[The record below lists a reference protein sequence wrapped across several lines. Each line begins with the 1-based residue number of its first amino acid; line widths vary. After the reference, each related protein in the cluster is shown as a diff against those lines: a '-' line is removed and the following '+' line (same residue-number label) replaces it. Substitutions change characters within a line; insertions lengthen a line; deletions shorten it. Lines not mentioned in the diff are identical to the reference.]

1 MIASSPLNN
10 KLYMMKKIFYL
21 LFAGMALSACKKED
35 SQISMPSN
43 ISNVSVEPRVGGAV
57 VKWTLPQDSNFLYAE
72 VRYTKKGEV
81 VKTNVSKYTD
91 SLLVTGL
98 LNKLDY
104 VFEIQTFN
112 KDVNGSAGGA
122 VLTTN
127 AVKPIRRSIQTVY
140 LPSKLTKLNVT
151 AAMIETY
158 TQESSEGPK
167 ENLVDDNK
175 STYWHSAWS
184 AGVQPLPHWI
194 TINYSDVT
202 SMGAIKYYFRQNT
215 SANGR
220 PTQFALDSSDDGIKW
235 TRVWTSNANLST
247 STAVANEITLPFDK
261 NYQAKYFKLLV
272 LATQGNTTYV
282 TLGDMS
288 FYTMGE
294 ELTDLEEIE
303 EKNY

>member
-1 MIASSPLNN
+1 
-10 KLYMMKKIFYL
+10 MKKIFCL
-21 LFAGMALSACKKED
+21 LFIGMALSACKKEEN
-35 SQISMPSN
+35 QISMPSD

-72 VRYTKKGEV
+72 VRYTKKGEI

-104 VFEIQTFN
+104 TFEIQTFN
-112 KDVNGSAGGA
+112 KDLTRIEGGT
-122 VLTTN
+122 VLTTS

-140 LPSKLTKLNVT
+140 LPLQLTKLAVT
-151 AAMIETY
+151 NAMIQTY
-158 TQESSEGPK
+158 TQESTEGHK
-167 ENLVDDNK
+167 ENLVDENK

-194 TINYSDVT
+194 TITYKDIT
-202 SMGAIKYYFRQNT
+202 SMGAIKYYFRQNA

-220 PTQFALDSSDDGIKW
+220 PTQFALDKSNDGITW
-235 TRVWTSNANLST
+235 TRVWTSSPNLST

-288 FYTMGE
+288 FHTMGE

-303 EKNY
+303 ENNY